1 MSVVF
6 WVSRFFFFC
15 LNKSNKGGALKYAAQ
30 LKVFESFVCVNVL
43 KQWNW
48 TIMLQERI
56 HVLYILVSNDREQV
70 SNFCMTEGVL
80 HLLYNH
86 L

>member
-1 MSVVF
+1 M
-6 WVSRFFFFC
+6 
-15 LNKSNKGGALKYAAQ
+15 KYAAQ

-80 HLLYNH
+80 H
-86 L
+86 